1 MKGLRKAYVMQG
13 KMACHCRSAIL
24 APEWNIEKRGN
35 RFSSAKN
42 KLKQVEGNEM
52 WDFINNQQKWAS
64 L

>member
-1 MKGLRKAYVMQG
+1 MQG